1 MHKILLVARRDYL
14 ASVRSKPFLFGLILA
29 PILGCSGFLVVGL
42 MKVKPDL
49 QPRRDRHRRPH
60 RRGRRGHRGSGHRE
74 KRQGAVR
81 QEDRDTS

>member
-1 MHKILLVARRDYL
+1 MHRILLVARRDYL

-49 QPRRDRHRRPH
+49 QPRRIAIVDRT
-60 RRGRRGHRGSGHRE
+60 GV
-74 KRQGAVR
+74 AAAAIA
-81 QEDRDTS
+81 